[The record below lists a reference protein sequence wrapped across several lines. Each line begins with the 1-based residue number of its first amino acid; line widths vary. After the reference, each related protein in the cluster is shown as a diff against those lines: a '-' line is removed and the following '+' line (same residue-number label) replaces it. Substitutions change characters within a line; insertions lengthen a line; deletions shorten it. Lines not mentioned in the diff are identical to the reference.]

1 MKNMSMTI
9 NVHHPAVAQVKLYE
23 EDGLWFI
30 YLGQEKYS
38 NTVALFVSD
47 AEWDAIVARVAA
59 ERERI
64 TDAPTADD
72 VITSG
77 VRG

>member
-1 MKNMSMTI
+1 MSMSMSMSM
-9 NVHHPAVAQVKLYE
+9 NVHHPAVAKVQLYE
-23 EDGLWFI
+23 EDGSWFI
-30 YLGQEKYS
+30 YLGQNGYS

-72 VITSG
+72 VIGS
-77 VRG
+77 RS